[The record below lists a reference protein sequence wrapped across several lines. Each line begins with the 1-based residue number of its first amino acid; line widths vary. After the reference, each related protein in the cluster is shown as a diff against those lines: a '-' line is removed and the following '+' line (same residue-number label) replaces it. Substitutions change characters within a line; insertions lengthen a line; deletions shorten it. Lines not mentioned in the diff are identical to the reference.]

1 MSKTKICKYCG
12 ASFTPDPRVG
22 DRQKCCGSPYCKAQR
37 KKEADRNWRQK
48 NPNYFKG
55 RYESYL
61 KPWLKKHPGYLKA
74 YRQRKKL
81 QAQNDI
87 QDKILLLK
95 IQRIKHSSPGQKKD
109 IQDEL
114 TSIFSTSMFKLNG
127 YVYDI
132 QDEMSLLKA
141 FSYAP

>member
-12 ASFTPDPRVG
+12 KLFTPDPRVG
-22 DRQKCCGSPYCKAQR
+22 DRQKCCGSPICKAER
-37 KKEADRNWRQK
+37 KKDADRNWRKK

-61 KPWLKKHPGYLKA
+61 KAWLKKHPGYLKA
-74 YRQRKKL
+74 YRRRKKL

-87 QDKILLLK
+87 QEKILLLK
-95 IQRIKHSSPGQKKD
+95 IQRIKHNSVRKKND

-114 TSIFSTSMFKLNG
+114 TSIFSTNIFKLNG

-132 QDEMSLLKA
+132 QDQITLLKA
-141 FSYAP
+141 LSYAP

>member
-1 MSKTKICKYCG
+1 MNTTKICKYCG
-12 ASFTPDPRVG
+12 RAFTPDPRVG
-22 DRQKCCGSPYCKAQR
+22 DRQKCCGSPSCKKAR
-37 KKEADRNWRQK
+37 KKEADRNWRKK
-48 NPNYFKG
+48 NPDYFKG

-61 KPWLKKHPGYLKA
+61 KPWLEKHPGYLKA
-74 YRQRKKL
+74 YRRRRKS

-95 IQRIKHSSPGQKKD
+95 IQRVKPDRVCKNND

-114 TSIFSTSMFKLNG
+114 TSIFSMDMFKLSG

-132 QDEMSLLKA
+132 QDEINLLKA
-141 FSYAP
+141 LPYAP